1 MNTACSTRLGMGVL
15 ILLLA
20 PLGQAAE
27 PDGRAKAGSP
37 PPNTMFARVQGC
49 STCHGPLGQGTYDDY
64 FPRIAS
70 KPPGYLFNQLQNF
83 REGRRSYPPMNY
95 LLAYLNDDYFHE
107 IAKFFSDQR
116 LPFAE
121 PERSKVSPEVLA
133 TGERLV
139 REGDAGRQVPA
150 CTGCHGAQLTGIN
163 PGIPGLIGL
172 HSRYISAQL
181 TEWRAGTRHAN
192 GPDCMREVAKRLT
205 EEQITAVAAWLA
217 TQPAPAVATPAAA
230 GSWATPLPCGSQPQ

>member
-95 LLAYLNDDYFHE
+95 LVAYLHDDYLKD
-107 IAKFFSDQR
+107 IAQFFAGQR
-116 LPFAE
+116 
-121 PERSKVSPEVLA
+121 
-133 TGERLV
+133 
-139 REGDAGRQVPA
+139 
-150 CTGCHGAQLTGIN
+150 
-163 PGIPGLIGL
+163 
-172 HSRYISAQL
+172 
-181 TEWRAGTRHAN
+181 
-192 GPDCMREVAKRLT
+192 
-205 EEQITAVAAWLA
+205 
-217 TQPAPAVATPAAA
+217 
-230 GSWATPLPCGSQPQ
+230 